1 MIPVLGRPLY
11 ATDIAYSDGPME
23 YTEEQKATFKQQFA
37 RRRKRQLILAVPL
50 VVMVLGFAVLTD
62 ERNQV
67 TLPGI
72 PASIL
77 PAVFLAVVVGA
88 LIFSLRNWR
97 CPACDKYLGKGV
109 NPRFCPKCG
118 VALQ

>member
-1 MIPVLGRPLY
+1 
-11 ATDIAYSDGPME
+11 ME

-37 RRRKRQLILAVPL
+37 ERRKRQIILAIPL
-50 VVMVLGFAVLTD
+50 VALVVGFAVFTD

-67 TLPGI
+67 ALPGV
-72 PASIL
+72 PASAVA
-77 PAVFLAVVVGA
+77 PVFLVVVVGA

-109 NPRFCPKCG
+109 SPRFCPKCG